1 MATASEDSTMS
12 INTSELWVV
21 VYIHTDPYSFDTG
34 MPDSVYLKRE
44 EALAACEELNSMPP
58 TFSWERANP
67 YRVESL
73 YDRMLTLREE
83 SRREGERDERRNADG
98 Y

>member
-1 MATASEDSTMS
+1 MS

-21 VYIHTDPYSFDTG
+21 VYIHTDPRSFDTG

-44 EALAACEELNSMPP
+44 EAEAACQELNSMPR
-58 TFSWERANP
+58 TFSRERANP

-73 YDRMLTLREE
+73 YDRMLTKIWLT
-83 SRREGERDERRNADG
+83 
-98 Y
+98 